1 MLFRREPNF
10 VAANGAEPVKKKI
23 EKASENL
30 VKLASVELPAEV
42 AAAIKQND
50 DAEKNKAEENK
61 NEQKDKKGKKKGEK
75 ETENEGNVL
84 EIGNITDSQLDPVY
98 IQSLLDRIAS
108 LKEDGSVDKNEIRRL
123 SDELDA
129 IMLKLR
135 QKNEKV
141 NN

>member
-1 MLFRREPNF
+1 MLRFWHGSFRPWDRGEESWSRAGEA
-10 VAANGAEPVKKKI
+10 VPV
-23 EKASENL
+23 
-30 VKLASVELPAEV
+30 P
-42 AAAIKQND
+42 Q
-50 DAEKNKAEENK
+50 
-61 NEQKDKKGKKKGEK
+61 QKKKGEK